1 MTLVNHFFSRQFCKY
16 TIEYFI
22 GWVFLILGYCF
33 VISIVLANPTKMDY
47 GPNKRLIEGIFILGG
62 CFLITIFARCICYRK
77 PTEEEEP
84 LYQQNNE
91 IRFNPYNTAN
101 DILV

>member
-1 MTLVNHFFSRQFCKY
+1 MTLHNHFFSRSLWKCNL
-16 TIEYFI
+16 EYFI

-47 GPNKRLIEGIFILGG
+47 GPNKRLIEGLFILGG

-84 LYQQNNE
+84 LYQRNNE
-91 IRFNPYNTAN
+91 ITFNPYNANN